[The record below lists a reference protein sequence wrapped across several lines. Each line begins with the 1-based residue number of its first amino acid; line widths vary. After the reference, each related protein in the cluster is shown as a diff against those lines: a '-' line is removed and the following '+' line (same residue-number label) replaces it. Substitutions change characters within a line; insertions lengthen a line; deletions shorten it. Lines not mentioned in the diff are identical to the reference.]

1 MVDTP
6 FDDAVGDFAGRTPCD
21 DDNFLG
27 DVAGFGVGTLPV
39 LPDVADESRT
49 YVVGVA
55 VGFVGVAAF
64 GVRTADCFAGSGL
77 VAVGIS
83 STPRPSRYATV

>member
-6 FDDAVGDFAGRTPCD
+6 FDDAVGDFAGFTPCA

-27 DVAGFGVGTLPV
+27 GVAGFGAGTLPV

-49 YVVGVA
+49 YVVGVVA
-55 VGFVGVAAF
+55 GFGAGTLF
-64 GVRTADCFAGSGL
+64 GL
-77 VAVGIS
+77 
-83 STPRPSRYATV
+83 PE